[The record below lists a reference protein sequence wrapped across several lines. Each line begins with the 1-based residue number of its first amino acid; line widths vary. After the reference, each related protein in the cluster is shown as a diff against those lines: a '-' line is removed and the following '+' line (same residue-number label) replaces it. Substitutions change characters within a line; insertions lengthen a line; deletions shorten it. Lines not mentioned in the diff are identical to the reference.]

1 MNVKL
6 TSITKPC
13 VEGINTA
20 EELIAYC
27 ARVSNPSNQLNIE
40 TSPKLIKYLIDHK
53 HWSPFEMCH
62 ATVEIV
68 TSRAIAAQIL
78 RHRSFSFSERSQ
90 RYSISTTYED
100 IGWRFQGKTNRQ
112 VGDKEYNLSAD
123 DQEIIKN
130 TLQANVDLYNGLI
143 KLGIAKECARMVLPL
158 CTQTTM
164 YISGTIRSFIH
175 YVELRTK
182 EDTQKE
188 HRDIA
193 VNIKNILAKEFPV
206 IAEALNW

>member
-6 TSITKPC
+6 TSITKSR

-27 ARVSNPSNQLNIE
+27 ARVSNPPNQLNVE
-40 TSPKLIKYLIDHK
+40 TSPKLIKYLIEHK

-62 ATVEIV
+62 AVFEIV
-68 TSRAIAAQIL
+68 TNRAIAAQIL
-78 RHRSFSFSERSQ
+78 RHRSFSFQEFSQ
-90 RYSISTTYED
+90 RYSTSTAYED

-112 VGDKEYNLSAD
+112 IGDKEYDLSAD

-130 TLQANVDLYNGLI
+130 TLQANIELYNSLI
-143 KLGIAKECARMVLPL
+143 KLGVAKECARMVLPL

-164 YISGTIRSFIH
+164 YMSGTIRSFIH

-193 VNIKNILAKEFPV
+193 MSIKTILAKEFPV
-206 IAEALNW
+206 IAEVLKW